1 MTNIIAS
8 YWTFAGD
15 RFPGC
20 GNEASPRSFKERFEL
35 AGKLGYAGAD
45 LVYDDLIAARDTIG
59 YPELRRILEGN
70 GLVDIEVQILTD
82 WFADGARRAESD
94 RIRAGLLEAGEA
106 IGAHHIKISG
116 DFQTK
121 ELNIDRMA
129 ESLAE
134 LNADVVKRGFL
145 VGIEILPFTNLA
157 TVKESRAVVEAAG
170 IKDGGL
176 LLDIWHMERNNI
188 PNSDIAA
195 LPKEM
200 IVSIEI
206 NDAAAE
212 VQGDLWQ
219 DTLNSRLLPGQGVF
233 DIDGFLSAVYSTGF
247 DGPVGVEIISAE
259 QRQKPLEAGARDA
272 IEAARPF
279 LERARK
285 KADA

>member
-8 YWTFAGD
+8 YWTIAGD

-20 GNEASPRSFKERFEL
+20 GDEASPRSFKERFEV
-35 AGKLGYAGAD
+35 AGRLGYAGAD

-106 IGAHHIKISG
+106 IGAHHLKIAG

-134 LNADVVKRGFL
+134 LNAEVVKRGFL

-176 LLDIWHMERNNI
+176 LLDIWHMERNGI

-195 LPKEM
+195 LPPEM

-219 DTLNSRLLPGQGVF
+219 DTVNSRLLPGQGAF

-259 QRQKPLEAGARDA
+259 QRKKSLEVGARDA